1 MGLCRHKAALRIR
14 RSCPEVNGLAPW
26 FMPVLIR
33 VSPSTGET
41 VHICRLARRT
51 KAPDLIGTPHIA
63 EALQYRKRERDQG
76 DSSRLLETTSM
87 PLIPR
92 QVWSVRNQ
100 GIGVKVWLRAKT
112 LRLEA
117 SSVWLSGRR
126 MNQRDCMRPGPSADV
141 CNLANV

>member
-1 MGLCRHKAALRIR
+1 MGLCRHKAGLRIR
-14 RSCPEVNGLAPW
+14 RSCLEVNGLAHW
-26 FMPVLIR
+26 FMPALIG

-63 EALQYRKRERDQG
+63 KPLQYRKRKRDQG

-92 QVWSVRNQ
+92 
-100 GIGVKVWLRAKT
+100 
-112 LRLEA
+112 
-117 SSVWLSGRR
+117 
-126 MNQRDCMRPGPSADV
+126 
-141 CNLANV
+141 